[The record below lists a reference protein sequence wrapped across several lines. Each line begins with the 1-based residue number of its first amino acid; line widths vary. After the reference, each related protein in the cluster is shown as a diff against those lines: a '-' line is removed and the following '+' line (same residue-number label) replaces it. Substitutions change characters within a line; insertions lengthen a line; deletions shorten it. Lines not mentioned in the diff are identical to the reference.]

1 MPSLSACKICSH
13 VEAPRFIKGAREGGK
28 SGTGWNSK
36 EAQEAAAV
44 FGLKFERQTW
54 YAHVKHLGTAEQRAI
69 EAGRRAGRDS
79 LVPLRTTNP
88 QFLEA
93 IRDIAMAKA
102 MAEPDLVS
110 IDQGLKAVAI
120 LEGKKEKGSDSLAI
134 LVSFT
139 IGAPPPIQVEGT
151 ARDVTEE
158 ISA

>member
-1 MPSLSACKICSH
+1 MPQYSSCKICSH
-13 VEAPRFIKGAREGGK
+13 QEAHRFIRGAREGGK
-28 SGTGWNSK
+28 SGKGWNSA
-36 EAQEAAAV
+36 EAIEAAAV
-44 FGLKFERQTW
+44 YGLSLTRQTW
-54 YAHVKHLGTAEQRAI
+54 YSHVKHLDTAENRVI
-69 EAGRRAGRDS
+69 EAGRRAGRAS